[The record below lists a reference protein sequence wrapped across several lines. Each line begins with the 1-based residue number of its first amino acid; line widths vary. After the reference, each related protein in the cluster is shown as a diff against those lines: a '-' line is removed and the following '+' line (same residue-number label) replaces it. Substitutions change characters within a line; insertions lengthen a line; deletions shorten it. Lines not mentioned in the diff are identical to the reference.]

1 MMSYHNN
8 LCFNINYLSL
18 ENSLINI
25 MIENFPYLQT
35 IHLSTSEKGHGFL
48 MLICGFTVAVK
59 LCTDSC
65 YLFD

>member
-1 MMSYHNN
+1 
-8 LCFNINYLSL
+8 
-18 ENSLINI
+18 